1 MVKHSSSAATLS
13 PDSMGLQELWRGT
26 EHGRWFVFIFT
37 SFALLFVFVYHSFWR
52 ALGRRSVGRRDHHV
66 GEAPRMV
73 TQSESSSLRLSIVSD
88 VDLRNL
94 MTDLED
100 DSSRDNWEPV
110 IDKRNNLVSYN
121 AKCFKAEGGPLKY
134 VSETT
139 FEKCSSS
146 LLRDFYMDNEYRKV
160 WDKTVVE
167 YEQLEINE
175 DTGVE
180 IGRMVKKFPLLSPR
194 EYVLAWRIW
203 EGKDQE
209 FYCITKDCNHSLAP
223 QQKKYVRVKSFFSG
237 WRIRKVPDRE
247 ACEIKIA
254 YVEDAGMNSEVA
266 KLVFAKGIW
275 SYICKM
281 DSALRKYPSTNVVS
295 SRSELS
301 AIRFMQKVPP
311 YLETQSEISRAPAP
325 ELSRKEAARGK
336 LLQKPSKKTITKGLM
351 LVGSAVVLARS
362 HSSLGA
368 KLAMFCIVNN
378 LVKGRTA
385 ASRVETNQ
393 TGPSRA
399 SRIRSS
405 IPQWPDK

>member
-1 MVKHSSSAATLS
+1 MAKIGSPAATLS
-13 PDSMGLQELWRGT
+13 PASMGLQELWRGT
-26 EHGRWFVFIFT
+26 EHGRWFVLILT
-37 SFALLFVFVYHSFWR
+37 SFALLFVFVYHSFSR
-52 ALGRRSVGRRDHHV
+52 ALERRSVRRRDQRIA
-66 GEAPRMV
+66 EAPVLV
-73 TQSESSSLRLSIVSD
+73 TQGERLSENISD
-88 VDLRNL
+88 ADLRSL
-94 MTDLED
+94 VADLED

-110 IDKRNNLVSYN
+110 IAKRNNLVSYN
-121 AKCFKAEGGPLKY
+121 AKCCKAEGGLLKY
-134 VSETT
+134 VSVTT

-146 LLRDFYMDNEYRKV
+146 LLRDFYMDNEYRKA

-167 YEQLEINE
+167 DEQLEINQ

-223 QQKKYVRVKSFFSG
+223 CQKKYVRVKSFFSG

-247 ACEIKIA
+247 ACEIKVA
-254 YVEDAGMNSEVA
+254 YVENAGMNSEVA

-281 DSALRKYPSTNVVS
+281 DSALRKYPSTNVLS
-295 SRSELS
+295 SRSEMS

-311 YLETQSEISRAPAP
+311 GLETQREIVHPPDP
-325 ELSRKEAARGK
+325 EPSINEAERRK
-336 LLQKPSKKTITKGLM
+336 LLGKPSKKTITKGLM
-351 LVGSAVVLARS
+351 LLGSAVVLARS
-362 HSSLGA
+362 HSSFGA
-368 KLAMFCIVNN
+368 KLVMFCILNN

-393 TGPSRA
+393 TRPGRV

-405 IPQWPDK
+405 IHQWPDK